1 MKGLQRRGNVMD
13 KPHWRCERCDGG
25 RYHIWKD
32 KSISCTKCG
41 FFQIPITS
49 TMDCENK

>member
-1 MKGLQRRGNVMD
+1 MD
-13 KPHWRCERCDGG
+13 KPHWRCERCDGS

-41 FFQIPITS
+41 FFQITKIINGC
-49 TMDCENK
+49 DQ